1 MNRIESLAAART
13 RGMRTLEITG
23 AEAPAGQPV
32 AGTPAV
38 FAAYFAVGYA
48 VARAFGPAEVRDA
61 VAYQDQLAGAD
72 LDGLIGVRAAAL

>member
-1 MNRIESLAAART
+1 MNRVERLARQRAGRMT
-13 RGMRTLEITG
+13 PMRVTS